1 MKVVFRPL
9 CGFIRSQSQL
19 VYNKDISQYSCL
31 CEICEN
37 VVFTFKSL
45 WRNEQVLPNN
55 PNYLVQQFSCN
66 SSSRTCMY
74 DYICA
79 VCESLLLNLRDFGF
93 NKWTSKSTNGK
104 RLTTRSKKKSLTCP
118 LITGWKV
125 SKYGVLPGPYIP
137 AFSPNAEKY
146 GPEKTPYLDT
156 FHAVNE
162 LVQMFNVQIQ
172 TLKKHIFFKR
182 EQNKFY
188 NHPKEHL

>member
-37 VVFTFKSL
+37 AVFTFKSL

-66 SSSRTCMY
+66 SGSRTCMY

-93 NKWTSKSTNGK
+93 SKWTSNQQWQKVDNKEQKKIPNVPPNHWMKS
-104 RLTTRSKKKSLTCP
+104 
-118 LITGWKV
+118 
-125 SKYGVLPGPYIP
+125 
-137 AFSPNAEKY
+137 
-146 GPEKTPYLDT
+146 
-156 FHAVNE
+156 
-162 LVQMFNVQIQ
+162 VQIQ
-172 TLKKHIFFKR
+172 SFPWSVYSRIQSECGKIRTRKNSVFGHFSCSEWIGS
-182 EQNKFY
+182 NV
-188 NHPKEHL
+188 